1 MAFLG
6 EKIKKPWIASFHLP
20 MACFL
25 IRTFGLGHLG
35 QWADPSKI
43 IIKPPAK
50 ILGNQGSVH
59 RIFFPEDLNHSNTG
73 IIPCQGKF
81 FLKFSNPVVI
91 PNSIGAGFKSAST
104 PNFELHYS
112 GPFLTPNLS
121 IR

>member
-35 QWADPSKI
+35 RWADPSKII

-59 RIFFPEDLNHSNTG
+59 LIPLPIRFSHIQAQEYFFVKKK
-73 IIPCQGKF
+73 I
-81 FLKFSNPVVI
+81 
-91 PNSIGAGFKSAST
+91 SI
-104 PNFELHYS
+104 
-112 GPFLTPNLS
+112 
-121 IR
+121 